1 MKSIRV
7 TQKITKKETNSFR
20 QYLSD
25 IAPIHMFT
33 SEEETE
39 CCIRIKNGD
48 LKAKEELIKRNLRF
62 VVTIA
67 KKYETPYLPLEDLVN
82 EGNLGLISAADDFN
96 PDKGFKFITYAVW
109 WIRKFIYEY
118 ISNTSKLIRI
128 PCNKVSSVSKYNNKV
143 NELEQIHGRNIDTYE
158 ALSELEDILSP
169 KEIKNFERFLNLK
182 VDSLDGVFME
192 GDSETSL
199 YDVIVD
205 DSVKA
210 PDFILNQNDTK
221 KELDTL
227 LCVLKPRDKT
237 IMVNLF
243 GLNGGTP
250 MTLEQVSE
258 QVGLTREMVRQ
269 IKEKSLK
276 TLQKELLR

>member
-7 TQKITKKETNSFR
+7 TQKITKKETNSFK

-25 IAPIHMFT
+25 ISSIPMFRD
-33 SEEETE
+33 EEETE
-39 CCIRIKNGD
+39 CCIKIKNGD
-48 LKAKEELIKRNLRF
+48 LKAKEELIRRNLRF

-82 EGNLGLISAADDFN
+82 EGNLGLISAVNEFN

-128 PCNKVSSVSKYNNKV
+128 PCNKVSSMSKYNNKV
-143 NELEQIHGRNIDTYE
+143 NELEQKHGRNIDTFE
-158 ALSELEDILSP
+158 ALNELEDILSS
-169 KEIKNFERFLNLK
+169 KEIKNFEKFLNLR
-182 VDSLDGVFME
+182 VDSLDSVFTE

-205 DSVKA
+205 ENIKA
-210 PDFILNQNDTK
+210 PDFKLNQEDTK
-221 KELDTL
+221 KELDSL
-227 LCVLKPRDKT
+227 LDILKPRDKT

-276 TLQKELLR
+276 KLEKEYFR